1 MVEKM
6 TKYSFILLDG
16 ETGSFLERLQ
26 QLGVMDITR
35 SKKPVDA
42 NSASIMEKAS
52 DIRKA
57 MSILKKADYSAD
69 PNREDIEAASVTA
82 VCGTD
87 YSAAASEASARLS
100 ELQERLTA
108 ATRAVKAR
116 LPWGQFSAKDI
127 SGLEEKGLKVH
138 FYNVSKKAFDKSWE
152 EMYPL
157 QIISENGSNIWFVTV
172 SDAKEEYSFPVNEC
186 QAPEGSYEDAEADA
200 EAARK
205 EIIAQ
210 KGLLL
215 KLRGHMDEL
224 QAEYDRQLTDLDF
237 YLAEISGESAAENRL
252 NIFIG
257 FAPSYMDDNLK
268 EEFDKMDIFYMTEA
282 ATEEDNPPIKLKNN
296 KFASMFE
303 VLTGMYGMPA
313 YREYDPTAVLAP
325 FFLLFFALCLGDA
338 GYGLVLVG
346 VGAFLKK
353 KVKSMAKLAPLVM
366 TLGVGTF
373 FIGIFMHTFFGF
385 DMLTMNFIPDWMK
398 KCMLNGDVAGFPAAM
413 VLAIGIGIFNTCVAM
428 VMKAM
433 CFTHRFGL
441 KNTLGTWGWTLL
453 VVGGVILGGITLL
466 GLLQSEIA
474 KWIFI
479 VLAIISG
486 LGIYIFNDP
495 KRNPL
500 VNIGAGLWDTYNMAT
515 GLLGDTL
522 SFIRLYALGLAGGM
536 LGSTFNMLGGM
547 IMDACPVPGLNWL
560 LFAVIFIIGHV
571 LNIALSCL
579 GAFVHPLRLTFVEFF
594 KNSGYEGS
602 GKAYNPMTF
611 KKEEA

>member
-52 DIRKA
+52 DIKKA

-69 PNREDIEAASVTA
+69 PDREAIEAASVTA

-200 EAARK
+200 EAVRK

-268 EEFDKMDIFYMTEA
+268 EELDKMDIFYMTEA

-303 VLTGMYGMPA
+303 VLTGMYGMPV

-353 KVKSMAKLAPLVM
+353 KVKSMAGYIKDY
-366 TLGVGTF
+366 F
-373 FIGIFMHTFFGF
+373 F
-385 DMLTMNFIPDWMK
+385 
-398 KCMLNGDVAGFPAAM
+398 
-413 VLAIGIGIFNTCVAM
+413 
-428 VMKAM
+428 
-433 CFTHRFGL
+433 
-441 KNTLGTWGWTLL
+441 
-453 VVGGVILGGITLL
+453 
-466 GLLQSEIA
+466 
-474 KWIFI
+474 
-479 VLAIISG
+479 
-486 LGIYIFNDP
+486 
-495 KRNPL
+495 
-500 VNIGAGLWDTYNMAT
+500 
-515 GLLGDTL
+515 TL
-522 SFIRLYALGLAGGM
+522 S
-536 LGSTFNMLGGM
+536 
-547 IMDACPVPGLNWL
+547 
-560 LFAVIFIIGHV
+560 
-571 LNIALSCL
+571 
-579 GAFVHPLRLTFVEFF
+579 
-594 KNSGYEGS
+594 
-602 GKAYNPMTF
+602 
-611 KKEEA
+611 